1 MTLSEFFYMG
11 GHAGYVWSAY
21 GITAVVMT
29 WVIVGPIL
37 QRKKI
42 IKTLARKIKRQ
53 EANI

>member
-1 MTLSEFFYMG
+1 MTVSEFFYMG
-11 GHAGYVWSAY
+11 GHAAYVWSAY

-29 WVIVGPIL
+29 WVIVGPII

-42 IKTLARKIKRQ
+42 IKELTRKINRQ